1 MSVAASRKHLVWRGV
16 RESLRFGL
24 PLAWGANR
32 RLCLWMLLSTAGA
45 AVAGPLLV
53 VALGASVSAIQA
65 SLEAGTSDAGA
76 LNRWIAIAAGLSLLV
91 ATTEEVRKYVRRRLE
106 DEVQLRVDSR
116 LIWHIAGLDV
126 ATLEDA
132 ATQDALNRASL
143 HPGRSVLALLL
154 GIVESVSSGFQAL
167 AYLGLLLWIEPVWS
181 LLLVGAALPHVASR
195 WSLSRRNHE
204 TIRSRTTARRWGA
217 YYSEILRDHRIVPEL
232 KVMRLAPLLA
242 RRFEESVA
250 TVLKASRRI
259 YRIQAVSH
267 LLSTTVSIAAVLVI
281 VAMVGRGAMSGAIT
295 LGSFVAYWTA
305 AWRMRSVIARLSD
318 AVSML
323 FDGHFELVNVRD
335 VLNLRTKTPAGGRV
349 RNSVQGRIELRHLTF
364 RYPDAAE
371 PTVDDVSAV
380 IEPGE
385 CVALVG
391 PNGAGKTTLA
401 KLIARLYEPS
411 GGAVLIDGVDVRE
424 WDLAELHR
432 QMSVVFQETAR
443 IEATLGENI
452 AFGDWERLL
461 DQPELITPVAER
473 TGFQHIADDLA
484 AGYRTHIGR
493 RFGNVDLSG
502 GQWRQLAVT
511 RALANDP
518 ALIILDEPTANLDV
532 YAEERFYRS
541 IRELLRGR
549 TSILISHRFTT
560 LRQADRLLV
569 LNAGRLVEQGSH
581 EELLANNGVYASM
594 YQSFTARLTG
604 SESRPEAA

>member
-1 MSVAASRKHLVWRGV
+1 MAVAASKQHLVWRGI

-32 RLCLWMLLSTAGA
+32 TLCLWLLISTAA
-45 AVAGPLLV
+45 SAIAGPLLV
-53 VALGASVSAIQA
+53 VVLGASVGEIQTALA
-65 SLEAGTSDAGA
+65 SGTSDAGA
-76 LNRWIAIAAGLSLLV
+76 LTRWIAIAAGLSLLV
-91 ATTEEVRKYVRRRLE
+91 ATTEEVRRYVRRRLE

-116 LIWHIAGLDV
+116 LIWHVAGLDV

-132 ATQDALNRASL
+132 ATQDALNRASI

-154 GIVESVSSGFQAL
+154 GIVESASSGFQAV

-195 WSLSRRNHE
+195 WSLSRSNHE

-217 YYSEILRDHRIVPEL
+217 YYSEILRDHRFVPEL

-242 RRFEESVA
+242 RRFEASVT

-259 YRIQAVSH
+259 YRMQAVAH
-267 LLSTTVSIAAVLVI
+267 LLSTAVSIAAVLVI
-281 VAMVGRGAMSGAIT
+281 VTMVGRGAMSGAIT

-318 AVSML
+318 AVSTF
-323 FDGHFELVNVRD
+323 FDGHFELVNIRD
-335 VLNLRTKTPAGGRV
+335 VLNLQAKIPAGGRV
-349 RNSVQGRIELRHLTF
+349 RKRVQGRIELCHLTF
-364 RYPDAAE
+364 RYPGAAE
-371 PTVDDVSAV
+371 PTIDNLSAV

-411 GGAVLIDGVDVRE
+411 DGAVMIDGVDSRD

-461 DQPELITPVAER
+461 DRPELVPTAAGR
-473 TGFQHIADDLA
+473 TGFHHVAEELPD
-484 AGYRTHIGR
+484 GYRTHIGR

-511 RALANDP
+511 RGLANDP

-549 TSILISHRFTT
+549 TSVLISHRFTT

-581 EELLANNGVYASM
+581 EELLANNGLYASM
-594 YQSFTARLTG
+594 FQSFTARLA
-604 SESRPEAA
+604 RPGGQRDAA